1 MIKKD
6 MKRVYQYLILL
17 SKFSISFILL
27 SCLIGVLYV
36 FFINYKNES
45 KISKNN
51 ILSQNELKDDIR
63 NNLSLIKN
71 ISEELKSTQ
80 LAILDIKNSLI
91 SINKKEIKNDN
102 TEIINN
108 IKILNDNFL
117 NLSKEIE
124 IIKKNSLELKFSKL
138 NKQPNIINRSKEEII
153 DLIIIKYENNLDINR
168 EIDFLKKIS
177 SDVELAIFEKIMMLI
192 NKPFKGHKNLKNI
205 FSNEVNLLLK
215 KTINKNN
222 DSLLNSIILPYLIVS
237 PSTENIIDDPEIISL
252 RQISRELDNKNIEKA
267 LDELKY
273 INNYEIVFSQTLLEI
288 NKYIKFIN
296 TLHKI
301 N

>member
-1 MIKKD
+1 M
-6 MKRVYQYLILL
+6 L

-36 FFINYKNES
+36 FFINYKSES

-51 ILSQNELKDDIR
+51 ILNQNELRDDIR

-80 LAILDIKNSLI
+80 SAILDIKNSLI

-102 TEIINN
+102 IEIINN
-108 IKILNDNFL
+108 IKTLNDNFL

-124 IIKKNSLELKFSKL
+124 IIKKNSLELGSNKL
-138 NKQPNIINRSKEEII
+138 NKQPSIINHSKEEII
-153 DLIIIKYENNLDINR
+153 DLIIIKYENSLDINR

-177 SDVELAIFEKIMMLI
+177 SDVELAIFEKIMILI
-192 NKPFKGHKNLKNI
+192 NQPFKGHKYLKNI

-215 KTINKNN
+215 KSINKNN
-222 DSLLNSIILPYLIVS
+222 ESLLNSIILPYFNVS
-237 PSTENIIDDPEIISL
+237 PSTENIIEDPQILSL
-252 RQISRELDNKNIEKA
+252 RQISRELDNKNIRKA

-273 INNYEIVFSQTLLEI
+273 INNYEIVFSQTLFEI